1 MTRGAGPLSRRGV
14 LGLAAGAGL
23 LRPLCA
29 LAQAQAQSDRS
40 PNIDVSGN
48 LPALRFTMTRAADA
62 RQVTAADYR
71 GDVVLL
77 YFGYTFCPDVCPLT
91 LTNIDAVLKR
101 LGPLASGV
109 RVLFVTVDPDRDTLP
124 VLREYTAAFGPQ
136 VVGLRGTSDQLAALA
151 RRYRVAYSV
160 TRVGGHY
167 EVTHG
172 SAVYVFDGSGD
183 ARLLVPSLATTPPA
197 TTATAADLRRLAS
210 TAAPSGILSHMLPL
224 LEGIV

>member
-1 MTRGAGPLSRRGV
+1 MTRGAPLLARRGV

-23 LRPLCA
+23 LRPLRA
-29 LAQAQAQSDRS
+29 LARAESGGS

-48 LPALRFTMTRAADA
+48 LPALRFTMTRATDA
-62 RQVTAADYR
+62 KQVTAADYR
-71 GDVVLL
+71 GNVVLL

-109 RVLFVTVDPDRDTLP
+109 RVLFVSVDPDRDTLP

-136 VVGLRGTSDQLAALA
+136 VVGLRGTPDQLAALA
-151 RRYRVAYSV
+151 QRYRVAYSV
-160 TRVGGHY
+160 NHTGRRY

-172 SAVYVFDGSGD
+172 SAVYAFDASGN
-183 ARLLVPSLATTPPA
+183 ARLLIPSLATTPPA
-197 TTATAADLRRLAS
+197 IAATAADLRRLAS
-210 TAAPSGILSHMLPL
+210 SAAPSGILSRALQF
-224 LEGIV
+224 LEGLV